1 MFGPASP
8 SPSFTLPQ
16 PLPLPAHRAVCY
28 LALVDIAEFSFAL
41 NPEPNTS
48 PSVDDLRP
56 AQPLDVHAL
65 ASPALASQQL
75 LAKTSTSQ
83 TWNLIAAAIAF
94 LKVVGAHS
102 RAEVPEVLKS
112 VQTLR
117 LPLIIAG
124 LLFAFFASQKI
135 VFSIISKI

>member
-1 MFGPASP
+1 MFWPALP

-16 PLPLPAHRAVCY
+16 QLPPPAHRAVCY
-28 LALVDIAEFSFAL
+28 LALVDIAEFSFAP

-65 ASPALASQQL
+65 ASQQL
-75 LAKTSTSQ
+75 LATTSTFQ
-83 TWNLIAAAIAF
+83 TWNLIAAAIPF
-94 LKVVGAHS
+94 LKVVGTHS

-112 VQTLR
+112 VQTRR